1 MRKIY
6 SIVLMATALLIGT
19 NVWADD
25 ISVINHS
32 QETTLETASLQDAV
46 NFAGPGD
53 SITITLN
60 ADITLDSAVVMPI
73 VSGTL
78 SSTNKSVLERDGQKI
93 CLNLNGHKIQGANNL
108 GCIQILKGSLNIT
121 GAGEILRGAGAGTG
135 NRDKS
140 VITIFGAPWSNKTGV
155 WSELTIGENVTVKTA
170 EAEKVYGLCIQNFNG
185 ASQGP
190 NTKAYTANDYKAGGK
205 IGYVTYLSGKK
216 ANAPTDKC
224 WAPATW
230 NATKTD
236 YSDYS
241 AGCGYGIK
249 VTVKGKIFGNYRGIN
264 VVGNLNAA
272 PQCDINETIKER
284 TSSSY
289 PYFAYNY
296 PYVKVESTATIWCIN
311 DGVVGDNNGGI
322 YAGGYAVWDIS
333 GYVHGQTGIYAKAGD
348 FKLLDATVASDSK
361 TVGTDP
367 NYHQGSVAGSGI
379 FLGTDAGYAGGTAL
393 TLEGDTKVSGGSDP
407 QAKGIVDEV
416 ATNAVTEGADISHVT
431 VNGGTIEGGI
441 SLTQG
446 ASEVTTVYGSTITGT
461 IVVDGTTTT
470 VATLT
475 PTDGSV
481 HVTEVTINGKP
492 TVVVSQG
499 EGPADDAKKTTWN
512 EIAALSDE
520 DAPVDVAWTAVGEGT
535 ISSDLY
541 FGELQMI
548 SGTDASNIQKLT
560 INNGATLNVKHLMMN
575 NFAQI
580 IVEPGAKLI
589 VNGKQGIVA
598 PVASNIL
605 LKASESAQA
614 TFLFNPAVTSNRHP
628 NATVQLISKSFY
640 EGGKEVHQ
648 RFGMPTYDGN
658 VTLSPVNPG
667 SVITMIKTWDYAADD
682 WSAWQNIASGV
693 TYTDA
698 EPFRGYMLA
707 SNNVKAS
714 PMTYEL
720 KGELVG
726 NDDAEIT
733 YRYGWNNLANS
744 YAAPINI
751 KEFIGTVLKST
762 GTDILAT
769 IYLYKDLGNDTYT
782 WQAVNNATAGKQEY
796 VIEGG
801 VPVLKTTPSEITPMQ
816 AFLMQLRAAGT
827 AKQSVDYEHN
837 VYNPALGIPNS
848 NNAPA
853 RDRDAVSKMQLAIF
867 NTEVADNLTLIE
879 DDQFSSELD
888 NGYDAVKYG
897 FNNGLKL
904 YAMNNEERME
914 VVATDNV
921 EGTFLGVNAAKAG
934 TYTMTLYALNG
945 MEYAIVDMETGKVVL
960 AEEGSTYNFFAEAGH
975 NDYRFQIVES
985 AKLPTAIENTE
996 VVSNVKGIYTITGQ
1010 YVGENF
1016 NVLPKGAYIV
1026 NGVKV
1031 IK

>member
-1 MRKIY
+1 MKKIY
-6 SIVLMATALLIGT
+6 SIVLMAAALLLGTNAWAADVTVVNETTGASNSYDGSTALQSAIDFIG
-19 NVWADD
+19 
-25 ISVINHS
+25 
-32 QETTLETASLQDAV
+32 
-46 NFAGPGD
+46 AGQTG
-53 SITITLN
+53 TITLN
-60 ADITLDSAVVMPI
+60 NPITLDAAVVMPH
-73 VSGTL
+73 VTGTI
-78 SSTNKSVLERDGQKI
+78 SATNPNVLNRAGQNI
-93 CLNLNGHKIQGANNL
+93 TLNLNGK
-108 GCIQILKGSLNIT
+108 NIT
-121 GAGEILRGAGAGTG
+121 GANAKGVILIFKGSLDITGTGEITHDGAGVT
-135 NRDKS
+135 DKTKNYDRS
-140 VITIFGAPWSNKTGV
+140 AITIYGAPWSKKNQV
-155 WSELTIGENVTVKTA
+155 WSTLTIGENVTVKTGDDVD
-170 EAEKVYGLCIQNFNG
+170 KVYGLCIQNTS
-185 ASQGP
+185 ASPLTEAMLGYL
-190 NTKAYTANDYKAGGK
+190 TYYAKA
-205 IGYVTYLSGKK
+205 S
-216 ANAPTDKC
+216 
-224 WAPATW
+224 APAEACQ
-230 NATKTD
+230 NGL
-236 YSDYS
+236 SNL
-241 AGCGYGIK
+241 GCAYGVK
-249 VTVKGKIFGNYRGIN
+249 VFVNGKVYGHMRGIN
-264 VVGNLNAA
+264 VLGTINAA
-272 PQCDINETIKER
+272 PKCEIGENITQRQYDA
-284 TSSSY
+284 Y
-289 PYFAYNY
+289 PYYDYNY
-296 PYVKVESTATIWCIN
+296 PYVNIGSTAQVWCVN
-311 DGVVGDNNGGI
+311 DGVANDNNGGI
-322 YAGGYAVWDIS
+322 YGGGYAVYDIS
-333 GYVHGQTGIYAKAGD
+333 GTVYGQTGIYLKSGD
-348 FKLLDATVASDSK
+348 LKLTDANIYSTAT
-361 TVGTDP
+361 TVGTSAD
-367 NYHQGSVAGSGI
+367 YHSGKTAGAGI
-379 FLGTDAGYAGGTAL
+379 FIGSDAGYAGGQNVE
-393 TLEGDTKVSGGSDP
+393 LEGDTKVSGGSDP
-407 QAKGIVDEV
+407 AANGIIDVV
-416 ATNAVTEGADISHVT
+416 ATNAQSTGSSVSHVT
-431 VNGGTIEGGI
+431 VEGGTIEGGI
-441 SLTQG
+441 NLT
-446 ASEVTTVYGSTITGT
+446 STTSTVTTVYGAQITGE
-461 IVVDGTTTT
+461 IVVDGDTTT
-470 VATLT
+470 VATIT
-475 PTDGSV
+475 PSGT

-492 TVVVSQG
+492 TIVVSEG
-499 EGPADDAKKTTWN
+499 DGPADEAKKTTWN

-535 ISSDLY
+535 ISSNLY

-580 IVEPGAKLI
+580 IVKPGAKLI
-589 VNGKQGIVA
+589 VNGEQGIVA
-598 PVASNIL
+598 PSVDNIIL
-605 LKASESAQA
+605 QASETAQA

-648 RFGMPTYDGN
+648 RFGMPTYNGN

-667 SVITMIKTWDYAADD
+667 SVITMIKTWDYATDD
-682 WSAWQNIASGV
+682 WSAWSNISSGV

-698 EPFRGYMLA
+698 EPFRGFMLA

-751 KEFIGTVLKST
+751 KEFISTVLKSI

-782 WQAVNNATAGKQEY
+782 WQAVNNVTAGKQEY
-796 VIEGG
+796 VVEGG
-801 VPVLKTTPSEITPMQ
+801 VPVLKITPSEITPMQ

-848 NNAPA
+848 NNAPTRGRKA
-853 RDRDAVSKMQLAIF
+853 DSKMQLAIF
-867 NTEVADNLTLIE
+867 DTEIADNLTLVE

-897 FNNGLKL
+897 YNNGLKL

-934 TYTMTLYALNG
+934 NYTITLYALNG

-975 NDYRFQIVES
+975 NDYRFQIVTR
-985 AKLPTAIENTE
+985 ANMPTAIENTE

-1010 YVGENF
+1010 YVGEKF
-1016 NVLPKGAYIV
+1016 DVLPKGAYIV